1 MLRGGFSRSCET
13 GGLQRPPCATTLARV
28 SFLANW
34 KISNPLLA
42 VLSALCLCLQVQGNE
57 LEAVDGPNVRVMR
70 HDDGSRT
77 LFTRAPD
84 NRSLTKKKFNANG
97 VLVMMTNYR
106 MDSNS
111 NPVSC
116 KIYDGANN
124 LLYKVSYG
132 YRKSDGQLVEE
143 RMFDAR
149 TKRQD
154 PNTGVEMPV
163 QRVCYVYD
171 AQGNRSAPIVYNLL
185 PGKTFEEVF
194 GVKSSALDVNPFKEE
209 SGKAPANPN
218 ARPVGR

>member
-1 MLRGGFSRSCET
+1 M
-13 GGLQRPPCATTLARV
+13 

-42 VLSALCLCLQVQGNE
+42 VILALCLCMQVRANE

-70 HDDGSRT
+70 HEDGSRT
-77 LFTRAPD
+77 LFTRTPD
-84 NRSLTKKKFNANG
+84 NRSLTKKKLNANG

-116 KIYDGANN
+116 KIYDGSNN
-124 LLYKVSYG
+124 LLFKVSYG

-149 TKRQD
+149 NKRVD
-154 PNTGVEMPV
+154 PNTGTEMPI

>member
-42 VLSALCLCLQVQGNE
+42 VLSALCLCLQARGNE

-70 HDDGSRT
+70 HEDGSRT
-77 LFTRAPD
+77 LFTRTPD

-154 PNTGVEMPV
+154 PNTGAEMPV

>member
-1 MLRGGFSRSCET
+1 
-13 GGLQRPPCATTLARV
+13 LARV

-77 LFTRAPD
+77 LFTRTPD

-209 SGKAPANPN
+209 SGKAPANQN

>member
-1 MLRGGFSRSCET
+1 VLRGGFSRSCET

-77 LFTRAPD
+77 LFTRTPD

>member
-1 MLRGGFSRSCET
+1 
-13 GGLQRPPCATTLARV
+13 LARV

-42 VLSALCLCLQVQGNE
+42 ALSAVCICLPVQGNE

-70 HDDGSRT
+70 HEDGSRT
-77 LFTRAPD
+77 LFTRTPD

-116 KIYDGANN
+116 KIYDGTNN

-149 TKRQD
+149 TKRLH
-154 PNTGVEMPV
+154 PNSGVEMPV

-194 GVKSSALDVNPFKEE
+194 GVKSSALDVNPFKGE
-209 SGKAPANPN
+209 SGKASANPN